1 MSSVVL
7 SVLKMTLG
15 LYINKVRISLSESLK
30 DGDLN
35 SQQFRSL
42 KPVFHLANL
51 FARTE
56 KKVGTVPTCSRR
68 IFSPTNVNQSR
79 CRILVFA
86 SRRANKFAKWKTG
99 FIVSDMESVKAKID
113 GLARSK
119 LLSSASF
126 IQEGMVLLNDM
137 LDKSRTATG
146 FKTMAARPEFDLPMA
161 GIFRHV
167 VHFKNWLS
175 R

>member
-42 KPVFHLANL
+42 
-51 FARTE
+51 
-56 KKVGTVPTCSRR
+56 
-68 IFSPTNVNQSR
+68 
-79 CRILVFA
+79 
-86 SRRANKFAKWKTG
+86 
-99 FIVSDMESVKAKID
+99 IVSDMESVKAKID
-113 GLARSK
+113 GLARRE

-126 IQEGMVLLNDM
+126 IQEGMVLLNDL
-137 LDKSRTATG
+137 LDKSRTATSY
-146 FKTMAARPEFDLPMA
+146 KTVGMAAGLESDLPMA

>member
-42 KPVFHLANL
+42 
-51 FARTE
+51 
-56 KKVGTVPTCSRR
+56 
-68 IFSPTNVNQSR
+68 
-79 CRILVFA
+79 
-86 SRRANKFAKWKTG
+86 
-99 FIVSDMESVKAKID
+99 IVSDMESVKAKID
-113 GLARSK
+113 GLARRE

-126 IQEGMVLLNDM
+126 IQEGMVLLNDL
-137 LDKSRTATG
+137 LDKSRTATRYE
-146 FKTMAARPEFDLPMA
+146 TMAARLEFDLPMA